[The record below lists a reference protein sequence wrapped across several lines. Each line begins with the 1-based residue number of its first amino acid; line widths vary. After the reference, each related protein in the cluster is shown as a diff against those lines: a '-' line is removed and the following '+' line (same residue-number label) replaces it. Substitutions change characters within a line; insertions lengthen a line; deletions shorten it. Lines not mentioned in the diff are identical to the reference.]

1 MSKFNFP
8 WEYEFPPFFTVQ
20 PNLETRKLQLEA
32 WRSLI
37 LDYCQHH
44 NIHQLHL
51 RDYLGKAPFSNEAID
66 RRLSLES
73 IKLIINSLVAKKFA
87 EWVGKDQETCLV
99 YSRPPE
105 QWAQI
110 VYDYVREKSLHNMVV
125 TFYELLEAEETKDRE
140 FHQLDEIIFLK
151 ALKVLEKSG
160 KAAVIDIDGNKGVK
174 FV

>member
-8 WEYEFPPFFTVQ
+8 WEYEFPPFFTIQ

-37 LDYCQHH
+37 LDYFQDQ

-51 RDYLGKAPFSNEAID
+51 RDWLGKPPFANEAIN
-66 RRLSLES
+66 RRLDLDSM
-73 IKLIINSLVAKKFA
+73 KLIINSLVGKKFA
-87 EWVGKDQETCLV
+87 EWIDKDQGTCLI

-110 VYDYVREKSLHNMVV
+110 VYDYVKEKSLHNMIM
-125 TFYELLEAEETKDRE
+125 TFYELLEDDSTKDYE

-151 ALKVLEKSG
+151 ALKILEKSG
-160 KAAVIDIDGNKGVK
+160 KAAVIEIDGNKGVK